1 MVSTRNQN
9 LKKYKDLASDT
20 DSDSNYSSEDSL
32 SDISDDISKYSS
44 ESEDNS
50 NRKSIK
56 KSLRSTVKKNN
67 IKSKKKNNIKQPS
80 KLPLKKNLSK
90 KRKYKDDSDASDIDL
105 DNCSSAD
112 EDEDEDKKDIYK
124 SFIDEVVENMVDDA
138 SDIIQKKKNQL
149 RNKKW
154 RKGLNKREIS
164 KYEKEYNSICEV
176 ITVLPKIQ
184 DILAINM
191 PFKSKCD
198 IMEKLIILDNV
209 APDTFDHLNLK
220 KSIHAEIDKYK
231 NSQLVKSIYSK
242 YADIEKKLE
251 STNNTDLPLKYK
263 ILGSEMSFE
272 NKVYVYKKYKYYV
285 NLCEHSSE
293 QPKLLNWINTA
304 LGLPTSINKL
314 QINITDNNAKISKY
328 LYDVRYKLNRDI
340 YGMDKAKE
348 QILCLLNNKITNPNV
363 IGSAM
368 ALQGPQGV
376 GKTKIIQ
383 VLSNIIDMPF
393 NSIALGGAADG
404 SFLKGHGFTYEG
416 SRPGCIVDTITK
428 MKSLSGIIF
437 FDEIDKISKT
447 KNGEEISKTL
457 LEITDFTQNHKFT
470 DKYLGNDIK
479 INLSNMW
486 FIYSLNY
493 ANLIDKTLIDRI
505 PIITI
510 DGYDN
515 KQKKE
520 MALKYLIPDELKNIN
535 LKNDD
540 IIFSNESM
548 DYIIQETNKMYSLST
563 QDKNGNSGV
572 RKLKDVIASII
583 MKLNLLKNTILKD
596 GSYGDLK
603 LSFNIPNFKL
613 PFTLLREHI
622 DTLNVLNK
630 STRNDPP
637 PGMYI

>member
-1 MVSTRNQN
+1 MVSTRKQN
-9 LKKYKDLASDT
+9 LKKYQEVSS
-20 DSDSNYSSEDSL
+20 DSDYSTENSL
-32 SDISDDISKYSS
+32 SDISDDISDYSS
-44 ESEDNS
+44 DSDDNS
-50 NRKSIK
+50 NKKSIRR
-56 KSLRSTVKKNN
+56 SLRNTVNKNKITKKKV
-67 IKSKKKNNIKQPS
+67 IKKKNNIKQSAS
-80 KLPLKKNLSK
+80 KLPPKKTLSK

-105 DNCSSAD
+105 EDCTSNE
-112 EDEDEDKKDIYK
+112 EDEEDIYK
-124 SFIDEVVENMVDDA
+124 NFIDEVVENMVDDTCNN
-138 SDIIQKKKNQL
+138 IQNRKKTL

-154 RKGLNKREIS
+154 RKGLNNRDIS
-164 KYEKEYNSICEV
+164 KYEKEYNSICDV
-176 ITVLPKIQ
+176 ITVLPEIQ
-184 DILAINM
+184 EVLKINM

-198 IMEKLIILDNV
+198 LAEKIIILDNV

-220 KSIHAEIDKYK
+220 KSIRCEIDKYK

-272 NKVYVYKKYKYYV
+272 NKVCVYKKYKYYV
-285 NLCEHSSE
+285 NLCENSSE
-293 QPKLLNWINTA
+293 QPKLLNWINA
-304 LGLPTSINKL
+304 AIGLPTKINKL
-314 QINITDNNAKISKY
+314 QISISDNNAKISKY

-383 VLSNIIDMPF
+383 VLSDAIDIPF
-393 NSIALGGAADG
+393 DGIALGGAADG

-416 SRPGCIVDTITK
+416 SRPGCIVDSITK

-493 ANLIDKTLIDRI
+493 ASLIDKTLIDRI
-505 PIITI
+505 PIINI
-510 DGYDN
+510 GGYDN

-520 MALKYLIPDELKNIN
+520 MALKYLIPEALNNIN
-535 LKNDD
+535 LKPDD
-540 IIFSNESM
+540 IIFSNGSM
-548 DYIIQETNKMYSLST
+548 DYIIQETNKMYSKAT

-572 RKLKDVIASII
+572 RKLKDAIASII
-583 MKLNLLKNTILKD
+583 MKLNLLRNTVLDD
-596 GSYGDLK
+596 GSYGELN
-603 LSFNIPNFKL
+603 LSFSIKDFKL
-613 PFTLLREHI
+613 PFTVLKEHV

-637 PGMYI
+637 PGMYT